1 VAQAVSLSPLIVT
14 ICIFFL
20 GIYKYTNTFSLVG
33 GVNLPKKVGCVG
45 TDGIER
51 PQLVKVKYLHT
62 VTCTRESLCFLQTG
76 SFTRY
81 VLTSVSSSELSAVIR
96 MIFVFLFE
104 LFEFFSV

>member
-1 VAQAVSLSPLIVT
+1 MAQAVSLCPLILT

-62 VTCTRESLCFLQTG
+62 VICTRESVFFYKQAPSPGMCKHLFHLQ
-76 SFTRY
+76 SY
-81 VLTSVSSSELSAVIR
+81 LP
-96 MIFVFLFE
+96 
-104 LFEFFSV
+104 